1 MIAVVLATIAT
12 LGAVTP
18 AKNLISKQA
27 SVSSTGG
34 GGVSHSKSHL
44 PSGTT
49 KFFALPN
56 NLLPSS
62 IVGGPDGNVWF
73 TALSTSTGTS
83 DIVGY
88 VTPSGTIH
96 QFSIP
101 QSAGFPTG
109 SMAVG
114 PDKALWFTLAFN
126 GQPESTSIGRIT
138 TAGSFQAY
146 QTPEGLGTYGN
157 IHIVCGLTAG
167 PDGNMWFSEQYT
179 NNIGRMSPS
188 GSVTEF
194 NDPSADGFPTSITAG
209 PDGNLW
215 FSDKDGIGK
224 MTPSGGTTLYPF
236 SNGAPCLSGGPG
248 GKVWFTDSNGNVD
261 SISSGGQIT
270 TVATGVGYGCVTTDS
285 DGNLWFFGNGIER
298 ISSSGAAK
306 SYPIS
311 GRTDTPQC
319 LTVGPDGNIW
329 FITQTQDGL
338 SGSIGYVAP

>member
-1 MIAVVLATIAT
+1 
-12 LGAVTP
+12 
-18 AKNLISKQA
+18 
-27 SVSSTGG
+27 
-34 GGVSHSKSHL
+34 
-44 PSGTT
+44 SGTT
-49 KFFALPN
+49 KIFALPN
-56 NLLPSS
+56 NLLPAS

-73 TALSTSTGTS
+73 TAASISTGTS

-146 QTPEGLGTYGN
+146 QTPEGLGSYGN
-157 IHIVCGLTAG
+157 IHVVCGLTAG
-167 PDGNMWFSEQYT
+167 ADGNMWFSEQYT
-179 NNIGRMSPS
+179 NKIGRISPS

-194 NDPSADGFPTSITAG
+194 NDPSANGFPTSITAG

-236 SNGAPCLSGGPG
+236 STRALCLSGGPG

-261 SISSGGQIT
+261 SITSGGQIT
-270 TVATGVGYGCVTTDS
+270 TVATGVAGGCITTDS
-285 DGNLWFFGNGIER
+285 DGNLWFVGNGIER

-311 GRTDTPQC
+311 GTTDMLQY
-319 LTVGPDGNIW
+319 LTAAPDGNIW
-329 FITQTQDGL
+329 FTTESQDG
-338 SGSIGYVAP
+338 STGSIGYVAP